1 MSEELKPCPLCGGH
15 AEIRNVGYE
24 DQRPQCVMSKCRIGT
39 VETFYSSEQAT
50 RYWNNLP
57 RIDEQKKAEI
67 ALEMMRDFEENPKKY
82 IHDDDDFLWQWEQ
95 WLKEKA
101 KGKK

>member
-67 ALEMMRDFEENPKKY
+67 VAQMWGEYFCENGSVTPQEPTAK
-82 IHDDDDFLWQWEQ
+82 FLHWIEQ
-95 WLKEKA
+95 KA
-101 KGKK
+101 KGER